1 MSVATVL
8 SPVEAVVFDVGR
20 VLVEWDMRGLFARL
34 IDDPAR
40 LDWFLANVVTEA
52 WHFEHD
58 AGRDLA
64 EMLAAR
70 KREFPGNDA
79 LIDAY
84 ATRFG
89 ETIPGNV
96 PGSHEIVRELAD
108 RAVPLFAITNF
119 ASPFWRDYRAGER
132 LFDLFGD
139 IVVSG
144 DEKIAKPDAR
154 IFALAARRFGHAPGA
169 MLFIDDNAANIDAA
183 RALGWQVHHFQ
194 DSKTLRADL
203 SARGLLG

>member
-1 MSVATVL
+1 MSEAKVT
-8 SPVEAVVFDVGR
+8 AVVFDVGR
-20 VLVEWDMRGLFARL
+20 VLVEWDMRALFGRL
-34 IDDPAR
+34 IDEPAR

-58 AGRDLA
+58 AGRDLD
-64 EMLAAR
+64 EMVAAR
-70 KREFPGNDA
+70 KAEFPGHDH
-79 LIDAY
+79 LLDAY

-96 PGSHEIVRELAD
+96 EGTHEIVRELAA
-108 RAVPLFAITNF
+108 RRVPLFAITNF
-119 ASPFWRDYRAGER
+119 AAPFWREYRAGEP

-154 IFALAARRFGHAPGA
+154 IFELAVLRFGHAPGE
-169 MLFIDDNAANIDAA
+169 MLFIDDNAANVAAA
-183 RALGWQVHHFQ
+183 RALGWQVHHFH
-194 DSKTLRADL
+194 DAGALRADL
-203 SARGLLG
+203 AARGLLAA